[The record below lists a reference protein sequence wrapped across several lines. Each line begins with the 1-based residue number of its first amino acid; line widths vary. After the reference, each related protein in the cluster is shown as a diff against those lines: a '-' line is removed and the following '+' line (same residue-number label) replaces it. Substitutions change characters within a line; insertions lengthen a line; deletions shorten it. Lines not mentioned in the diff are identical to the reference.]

1 MLVKVTVIEKQ
12 EDKRPVFVKRM
23 QGPLRINLGD
33 TFELEI
39 QTQGFPK
46 PMVGWKRGSDG
57 VVPNGR
63 IQLDVDDNTGTQKL
77 TVTDAQRYI
86 MG

>member
-1 MLVKVTVIEKQ
+1 MVRVIVQEKQ
-12 EDKRPVFVKRM
+12 EDKRPVFTKRM

-39 QTQGFPK
+39 KTEGFPK

-63 IQLDVDDNTGTQKL
+63 IVLDVDDNTGTQKL
-77 TVTDAQRYI
+77 TVHDATRYSLI
-86 MG
+86 